1 MENMPG
7 TGKRLTPA
15 ELAATLRH
23 AADEVERNASIEG
36 SIAWETPATDFDFR
50 YEVLAFYRTGND
62 MGQGG
67 CVLIRELDQPNGGE
81 PT

>member
-15 ELAATLRH
+15 EFAGVLRDAAS
-23 AADEVERNASIEG
+23 EVERTASFEG
-36 SIAWETPATDFDFR
+36 SIAWETPAENFDHRF
-50 YEVLAFYRTGND
+50 EVIAFYRTGND

-67 CVLIRELDQPNGGE
+67 AVVIREFGDGGSDG
-81 PT
+81 